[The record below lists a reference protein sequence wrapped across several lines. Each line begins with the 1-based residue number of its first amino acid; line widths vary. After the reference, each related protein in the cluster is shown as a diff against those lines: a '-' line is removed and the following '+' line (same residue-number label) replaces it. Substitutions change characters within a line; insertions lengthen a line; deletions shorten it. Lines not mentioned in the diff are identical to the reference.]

1 MWDKP
6 RLLNWIANLLYA
18 LSVVLMLYALLFVVV
33 HLPIFPIREVKVDGQ
48 LAHVNREQIKLIVAK
63 HLKGNFFTLNLEKT
77 RDAFEK
83 LPWAR
88 NVSVRRRWPDKLD
101 VVIEE
106 HQALARWG
114 NIALVNTHGELFQA
128 AADAELP
135 VFYGPSNGAEEVT
148 ASYGAYSQVMNKAN
162 IKIAQVSL
170 SPRRSWEIK
179 TDKGMVIALGRE
191 EMQARLSKFARAYQ
205 STISQLNVNVAY
217 ADLRYPNGFAVR
229 KPANLIYKQILDKTL
244 DKVLPNAANKAAT
257 LAKPVKKPK
266 PATTIPAADAVET
279 DGIKT
284 DSVEKNGVE
293 TNGLELK
300 SVETKSVEKP
310 VKPAASV

>member
-135 VFYGPSNGAEEVT
+135 VFYGPGDGVMEVT
-148 ASYGAYSQVMNKAN
+148 TNYGAYSQVMNQAN
-162 IKIAQVSL
+162 IKITQVSL
-170 SPRRSWEIK
+170 SPRRAWEIK
-179 TDKGMVIALGRE
+179 TDKGLVIALGRE
-191 EMQARLSKFARAYQ
+191 QMQARLDKFARAYQ
-205 STISQLNVNVAY
+205 STLSQLNVNVAY

-229 KPANLIYKQILDKTL
+229 KPANLIDKQALDKSLTNTL
-244 DKVLPNAANKAAT
+244 PIVP
-257 LAKPVKKPK
+257 AKPAKVAKPLKTPK
-266 PATTIPAADAVET
+266 PAINTPAAEQ
-279 DGIKT
+279 
-284 DSVEKNGVE
+284 
-293 TNGLELK
+293 
-300 SVETKSVEKP
+300 VEKP
-310 VKPAASV
+310 VKPELPAKEDA

>member
-18 LSVVLMLYALLFVVV
+18 LSVVLMLYALLFAVV

-63 HLKGNFFTLNLEKT
+63 HLKGNFFTLDLEKT

-101 VVIEE
+101 VMIEE

-128 AADAELP
+128 ATDGELP
-135 VFYGPSNGAEEVT
+135 VFYGPGDGVMEVT
-148 ASYGAYSQVMNKAN
+148 TNYGAYSQVMNKAN

-170 SPRRSWEIK
+170 SPRRAWEIK
-179 TDKGMVIALGRE
+179 TDKGLVIALGRE
-191 EMQARLSKFARAYQ
+191 EMQTRLAKFTRAYQ
-205 STISQLNVNVAY
+205 STLSQLNVNVVY

-229 KPANLIYKQILDKTL
+229 RPVNVSYKQILDKTL
-244 DKVLPNAANKAAT
+244 DNVLPAT
-257 LAKPVKKPK
+257 LATSVQALKPVHK
-266 PATTIPAADAVET
+266 PAKIVKPSTEPTE
-279 DGIKT
+279 
-284 DSVEKNGVE
+284 
-293 TNGLELK
+293 
-300 SVETKSVEKP
+300 KSVEKP
-310 VKPAASV
+310 VKEDA

>member
-18 LSVVLMLYALLFVVV
+18 LSVVLVLYALVFVVV

-63 HLKGNFFTLNLEKT
+63 HMKGNFFTLDLEKT

-88 NVSVRRRWPDKLD
+88 EVSVRRRWPDKLD

-135 VFYGPSNGAEEVT
+135 VFYGPGDGVMEVT
-148 ASYGAYSQVMNKAN
+148 TNYGAYSQIMNKAN

-170 SPRRSWEIK
+170 SPRRAWEIK
-179 TDKGMVIALGRE
+179 TDKGLVIALGRE
-191 EMQARLSKFARAYQ
+191 EMQARLDKFARAYQ
-205 STISQLNVNVAY
+205 STLSQLNVNVAY

-229 KPANLIYKQILDKTL
+229 KPANLIYKQVLDKTL
-244 DKVLPNAANKAAT
+244 DNTLPIVPAKPAKV
-257 LAKPVKKPK
+257 AKPVKTPK
-266 PATTIPAADAVET
+266 PATDVPAA
-279 DGIKT
+279 G
-284 DSVEKNGVE
+284 N
-293 TNGLELK
+293 
-300 SVETKSVEKP
+300 VEKP
-310 VKPAASV
+310 VKEDA

>member
-18 LSVVLMLYALLFVVV
+18 LSVVLMLYALLFAVV

-63 HLKGNFFTLNLEKT
+63 HLKGNFFTLDLEKT

-101 VVIEE
+101 VMIEE

-128 AADAELP
+128 ATDGELP
-135 VFYGPSNGAEEVT
+135 VFYGPGDGVMEVT
-148 ASYGAYSQVMNKAN
+148 TNYGAYSQVMNMAN

-170 SPRRSWEIK
+170 SPRRAWEIK
-179 TDKGMVIALGRE
+179 TDKGLVIALGRE
-191 EMQARLSKFARAYQ
+191 EMQTRLAKFTRAYQ
-205 STISQLNVNVAY
+205 STLSQLNVNVAY

-229 KPANLIYKQILDKTL
+229 RPVNVSYKPILDKAL
-244 DKVLPNAANKAAT
+244 DTALPAT
-257 LAKPVKKPK
+257 PATSVQALKPVHKPAKIVK
-266 PATTIPAADAVET
+266 PATEPTE
-279 DGIKT
+279 
-284 DSVEKNGVE
+284 
-293 TNGLELK
+293 
-300 SVETKSVEKP
+300 KSVEKP
-310 VKPAASV
+310 VKEDA

>member
-18 LSVVLMLYALLFVVV
+18 LSVVLMLYALLFAVV

-63 HLKGNFFTLNLEKT
+63 HLKGNFFTLDLEKT

-101 VVIEE
+101 VMIEE

-128 AADAELP
+128 ATDGELP
-135 VFYGPSNGAEEVT
+135 VFYGPGDGVMEVT
-148 ASYGAYSQVMNKAN
+148 TNYGAYSQVMNMAN

-170 SPRRSWEIK
+170 SPRRAWEIK
-179 TDKGMVIALGRE
+179 TDKGLLIELGRE
-191 EMQARLSKFARAYQ
+191 EMQTRLVKFTRAYQ
-205 STISQLNVNVAY
+205 STLSQLNVNIAY

-229 KPANLIYKQILDKTL
+229 RPVNVSYKSILDKTSNI
-244 DKVLPNAANKAAT
+244 VLPAT
-257 LAKPVKKPK
+257 PTTSVQALKPVHK
-266 PATTIPAADAVET
+266 PAKIVKPVIEPTE
-279 DGIKT
+279 
-284 DSVEKNGVE
+284 
-293 TNGLELK
+293 
-300 SVETKSVEKP
+300 KSVEKP
-310 VKPAASV
+310 VKEDA

>member
-18 LSVVLMLYALLFVVV
+18 LSVVLMLYALLFAVV

-63 HLKGNFFTLNLEKT
+63 HLKGNFFTLDLEKT

-101 VVIEE
+101 VMIEE

-128 AADAELP
+128 ATDGELP
-135 VFYGPSNGAEEVT
+135 VFYGPGDGVMEVT
-148 ASYGAYSQVMNKAN
+148 TNYGAYSQVMNMAN

-170 SPRRSWEIK
+170 SPRRAWEIK
-179 TDKGMVIALGRE
+179 TDKGLVIALGRE
-191 EMQARLSKFARAYQ
+191 EMQTRLAKFTRAYQ
-205 STISQLNVNVAY
+205 STLSQLNVNVAY

-229 KPANLIYKQILDKTL
+229 RPVNVSYKPILDKALNT
-244 DKVLPNAANKAAT
+244 VLPAT
-257 LAKPVKKPK
+257 PATSVQALKPVHK
-266 PATTIPAADAVET
+266 PAKIVKPSTEPTE
-279 DGIKT
+279 
-284 DSVEKNGVE
+284 
-293 TNGLELK
+293 
-300 SVETKSVEKP
+300 KSVEKP
-310 VKPAASV
+310 VKEDA

>member
-18 LSVVLMLYALLFVVV
+18 MAVVLMLYALLFVVV

-48 LAHVNREQIKLIVAK
+48 LAHVNREQIKLIVTK
-63 HLKGNFFTLNLEKT
+63 HLKGNFFTLDLEKT

-114 NIALVNTHGELFQA
+114 NLALVNTHGELFQA
-128 AADAELP
+128 ATDGELP
-135 VFYGPSNGAEEVT
+135 VFYGPGDGVQEVT
-148 ASYGAYSQVMNKAN
+148 TNYGAYSQVMNKAN

-170 SPRRSWEIK
+170 SPRRAWEIK
-179 TDKGMVIALGRE
+179 TDKGLVIALGRE
-191 EMQARLSKFARAYQ
+191 EMQARLTKFARAYQ
-205 STISQLNVNVAY
+205 STLSQLNVNVAY

-229 KPANLIYKQILDKTL
+229 RPVNVSYKQILDKSL
-244 DKVLPNAANKAAT
+244 DNVLPAT
-257 LAKPVKKPK
+257 PTKSVQALKPAHKPAKIVKPVTEP
-266 PATTIPAADAVET
+266 TE
-279 DGIKT
+279 
-284 DSVEKNGVE
+284 
-293 TNGLELK
+293 
-300 SVETKSVEKP
+300 KSVEKP
-310 VKPAASV
+310 VKEDV